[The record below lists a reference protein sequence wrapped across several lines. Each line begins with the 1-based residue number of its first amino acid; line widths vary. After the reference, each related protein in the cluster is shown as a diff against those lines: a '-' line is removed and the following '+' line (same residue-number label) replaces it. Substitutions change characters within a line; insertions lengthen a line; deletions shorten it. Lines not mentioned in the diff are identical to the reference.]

1 MNYFVVL
8 FKNKQKKKI
17 INKFKTYDKAK
28 RFYEKLI
35 KESEDVFFDK
45 KTENGQEC
53 EFELALLEKG
63 SNSQEKV
70 YIKDNLGRVIKV
82 ETDDKELK
90 IRVIS
95 DYKIEENFLDY
106 KTKEKINFNKF
117 ESKYLKGIGI
127 KLLSKLNNKL
137 IVQHDENINLFTFK
151 SENDCDR
158 FLDELISKFQKEKRI
173 DCLIV
178 KDSSSPQKKYL
189 YNILTKN
196 GFPIDYLQRY
206 STAHLSKR

>member
-28 RFYEKLI
+28 GFYDKLI
-35 KESEDVFFDK
+35 KESEEVFFDK

-53 EFELALLEKG
+53 EFELALMEK
-63 SNSQEKV
+63 NSDSHENV
-70 YIKDNLGRVIKV
+70 YIKDNLGRTIKV
-82 ETDDKELK
+82 QTDDNELK
-90 IRVIS
+90 IKMIS
-95 DYKIEENFLDY
+95 DYRIEEDFIDY
-106 KTKEKINFNKF
+106 KTKEKINFHKF
-117 ESKYLKGIGI
+117 ESKYLKGVGV
-127 KLLSKLNNKL
+127 KLISKLNNKI
-137 IVQHDENINLFTFK
+137 IVQQDENINLFTFK
-151 SENDCDR
+151 SENDCEK
-158 FLDELISKFQKEKRI
+158 FLDDLTLKFQKEKRI

-206 STAHLSKR
+206 STTHLSRK

>member
-1 MNYFVVL
+1 
-8 FKNKQKKKI
+8 
-17 INKFKTYDKAK
+17 
-28 RFYEKLI
+28 
-35 KESEDVFFDK
+35 
-45 KTENGQEC
+45 
-53 EFELALLEKG
+53 
-63 SNSQEKV
+63 
-70 YIKDNLGRVIKV
+70 LGRVIKV

-206 STAHLSKR
+206 STTHLSRK

>member
-28 RFYEKLI
+28 GFYDKLI
-35 KESEDVFFDK
+35 KESEEVFFDK

-53 EFELALLEKG
+53 EFELALMEK
-63 SNSQEKV
+63 NSDSHENV
-70 YIKDNLGRVIKV
+70 YIKDNLGRTIKV
-82 ETDDKELK
+82 QTDDNELK
-90 IRVIS
+90 IKMIS
-95 DYKIEENFLDY
+95 DYRIEENFIDY
-106 KTKEKINFNKF
+106 KTKEKINFHKF
-117 ESKYLKGIGI
+117 ESKYLKGVGV
-127 KLLSKLNNKL
+127 KLISKLNNKI
-137 IVQHDENINLFTFK
+137 IVQQDENINLFTFK
-151 SENDCDR
+151 SENDCEK
-158 FLDELISKFQKEKRI
+158 FLDDLTLKFQKEKRI

-206 STAHLSKR
+206 STTHLSRK

>member
-28 RFYEKLI
+28 GFYDKLI
-35 KESEDVFFDK
+35 KESEEVFFDK
-45 KTENGQEC
+45 RTENGQEC
-53 EFELALLEKG
+53 EFELALMEK
-63 SNSQEKV
+63 NSDSHENV
-70 YIKDNLGRVIKV
+70 YIKDNLGRTIKV
-82 ETDDKELK
+82 QTDDNELK
-90 IRVIS
+90 IKMIS
-95 DYKIEENFLDY
+95 DYRIEENFIDY
-106 KTKEKINFNKF
+106 KTKEKINFHKF
-117 ESKYLKGIGI
+117 ESKYLKGVGV
-127 KLLSKLNNKL
+127 KLISKLNNKL
-137 IVQHDENINLFTFK
+137 IVQQDENINLFTFK
-151 SENDCDR
+151 SENDCEK
-158 FLDELISKFQKEKRI
+158 FLDDLTLKFQKEKRI

-206 STAHLSKR
+206 STTHLSRK

>member
-28 RFYEKLI
+28 GFYDKLI
-35 KESEDVFFDK
+35 KESEEVFFDK
-45 KTENGQEC
+45 RTENGQEC
-53 EFELALLEKG
+53 EFELALMEK
-63 SNSQEKV
+63 NSDSHENV
-70 YIKDNLGRVIKV
+70 YIKDNLGRTIKV
-82 ETDDKELK
+82 QTDDNELK
-90 IRVIS
+90 IKMIS
-95 DYKIEENFLDY
+95 DYRIEEDFIDY
-106 KTKEKINFNKF
+106 KTKEKINFHKF
-117 ESKYLKGIGI
+117 ESKYLKGVGV
-127 KLLSKLNNKL
+127 KLISKLNNKI
-137 IVQHDENINLFTFK
+137 IVQQDENINLFTFK
-151 SENDCDR
+151 SENDCEK
-158 FLDELISKFQKEKRI
+158 FLDDLTLKFQKEKRI

-206 STAHLSKR
+206 STTHLSRK